1 MKKDFSIE
9 AVIKSLK
16 TNKCI
21 QYSNFELG
29 YVPGLPI
36 LSIMNGNLCM
46 KVPYIKYKITGEVD
60 RTYVYPTRY
69 VVTIS
74 LPEGTIAGLEDLSY
88 NKAFAHIEFNT
99 PVGLFRHD
107 AIKNLEKKAYTSLR
121 SALFLEYDKIVK
133 HLAHGQPYKAE
144 DESHFKALLNVIL
157 EPSLIPFYTAIDAD
171 FVNRYVVNNKILE

>member
-16 TNKCI
+16 TNKFI

-60 RTYVYPTRY
+60 KTYVYPTRY
-69 VVTIS
+69 VVTVS
-74 LPEGTIAGLEDLSY
+74 LPDGTIAGLEDLSY
-88 NKAFAHIEFNT
+88 NKASKT
-99 PVGLFRHD
+99 
-107 AIKNLEKKAYTSLR
+107 
-121 SALFLEYDKIVK
+121 
-133 HLAHGQPYKAE
+133 
-144 DESHFKALLNVIL
+144 
-157 EPSLIPFYTAIDAD
+157 
-171 FVNRYVVNNKILE
+171 